1 MKLRLP
7 FAATFYEAI
16 IMKRHYLGIALFA
29 IGFGPVIAAPSPQ
42 PHWSYTSPTGP
53 DEWGDLHD
61 THALCNTGTQQS
73 PINIKANTPGRLPAL
88 DIHYPRGPA
97 VVKHN
102 GHTLEVTPESK
113 GYMTLPS
120 GNYDLVQMHFH
131 APAEM
136 QIEGHKYPFSA
147 HLVHRDAAGNL
158 AVIALLFDVGA
169 KNKVLAPLF
178 SNMPRHEGD
187 AVTLRTLDLKSLFP
201 AKLDYFTF
209 MGSLTTPPCTEGVLW
224 QVFKVPGTI
233 SKQQLKDFKQ
243 LFPMNARPIQP
254 SNDRAVKFGS

>member
-1 MKLRLP
+1 MKL
-7 FAATFYEAI
+7 
-16 IMKRHYLGIALFA
+16 HYLGIALFA
-29 IGFGPVIAAPSPQ
+29 IGVGPVTAAPSNH
-42 PHWSYTSPTGP
+42 PHWSYTSPSGP

-73 PINIKANTPGRLPAL
+73 PINIKANTQGDLPSL
-88 DIHYPRGPA
+88 DLQYPAGPA

-102 GHTLEVTPESK
+102 GHTLEVTMK
-113 GYMTLPS
+113 TAGYMTLPS
-120 GNYDLVQMHFH
+120 GTYDFVQMHFH

-158 AVIALLFDVGA
+158 AVIALLFNVGE
-169 KNKVLAPLF
+169 KNQTLAPLF

-187 AVTLRTLDLKSLFP
+187 SVALNNLDLKSLFP
-201 AKLDYFTF
+201 AKQDYFTF
-209 MGSLTTPPCTEGVLW
+209 MGSLTTPPCTEGVRW
-224 QVFKVPGTI
+224 QVLKVPGTI
-233 SKQQLKDFKQ
+233 SKKQLNDFKQ

-254 SNDRAVKFGS
+254 TNDRPVKFGG